1 MSDQTT
7 VAPQSRGALAAAANI
22 VGILMGI
29 AFIVAVVFIVAIQTG
44 YYTPPAYES
53 PTPTVRVLP
62 TAAPV
67 APQPVQAAPQAPIV
81 LPTALPVGQP
91 VVPIL
96 EALPSAPDVPAP
108 TPAVPAE
115 IRTRG
120 AVCFGGWWYLDGE
133 RTAKSCSGTGGD

>member
-1 MSDQTT
+1 MSEQTT
-7 VAPQSRGALAAAANI
+7 TAPQSRGALSTLANI

-29 AFIVAVVFIVAIQTG
+29 AFIVAVIFIILIQTG

-53 PTPTVRVLP
+53 PAPTIRALPTV
-62 TAAPV
+62 API

-81 LPTALPVGQP
+81 LPTALPIGQP
-91 VVPIL
+91 VESVPA
-96 EALPSAPDVPAP
+96 ALPSAPDVP
-108 TPAVPAE
+108 TPAVPAN